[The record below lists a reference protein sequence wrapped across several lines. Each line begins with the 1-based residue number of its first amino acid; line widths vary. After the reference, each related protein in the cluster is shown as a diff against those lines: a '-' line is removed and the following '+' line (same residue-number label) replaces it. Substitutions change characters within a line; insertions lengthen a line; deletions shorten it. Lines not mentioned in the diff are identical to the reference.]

1 MPSPGS
7 NERYPIKGI
16 LNRIFFE
23 EFFSRLSSCS
33 HSGGRGGCAPA
44 GRSVGRVYSWKTVIF
59 VVIIRAMS
67 GRCQSEAIAY
77 KSKYFQQNF
86 KEKRLLAVDVRT
98 FGCCWGIMA
107 PGCNR

>member
-1 MPSPGS
+1 MC
-7 NERYPIKGI
+7 
-16 LNRIFFE
+16 
-23 EFFSRLSSCS
+23 SS
-33 HSGGRGGCAPA
+33 
-44 GRSVGRVYSWKTVIF
+44 RSVGRVYSWKTVIF

-86 KEKRLLAVDVRT
+86 KKKRLLAGEETVDVRT